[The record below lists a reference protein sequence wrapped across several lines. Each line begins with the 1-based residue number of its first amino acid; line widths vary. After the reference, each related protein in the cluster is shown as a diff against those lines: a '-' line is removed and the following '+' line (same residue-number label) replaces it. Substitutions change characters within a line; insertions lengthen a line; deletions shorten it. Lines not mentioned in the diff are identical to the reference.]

1 MRESIIYKR
10 VAHIIDGGQCWFDTE
25 IEARLFD
32 ISIDIVLTFEY
43 CNDFMIRNMT
53 IFNKVDYTE
62 VEPAL
67 TKGDATKMI

>member
-1 MRESIIYKR
+1 MEFES
-10 VAHIIDGGQCWFDTE
+10 
-25 IEARLFD
+25 RLFD
-32 ISIDIVLTFEY
+32 ISIDKVLTFEF
-43 CNDFMIRNMT
+43 CNDSTIWKMT